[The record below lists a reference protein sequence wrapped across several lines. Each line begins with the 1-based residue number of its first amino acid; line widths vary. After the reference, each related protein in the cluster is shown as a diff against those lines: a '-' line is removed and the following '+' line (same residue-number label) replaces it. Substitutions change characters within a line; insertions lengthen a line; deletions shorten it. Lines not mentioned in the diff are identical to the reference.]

1 MRRALADLPPLCA
14 DGRVARAGN
23 CALSQE
29 VASELAVRHA
39 EEQFVMFDREEE
51 GVGETVFTEVPLCAR
66 GIPHGY
72 VPGIH
77 SMARDY
83 CAFLESLRLAT
94 GRADSDTVDSIHVL
108 PFSPFSQALRPDLEP
123 SSDASLRTC
132 FREEAESSVATG
144 RAHLV
149 DATSEDMAI
158 AREPLFRRPSQ
169 CSAGDNPF
177 STSYENVDSFFNA
190 ASALGLVART
200 ACRLRK
206 ADATP
211 AECVSHL
218 HSIVSKLVFGVEGYG
233 DDQSEDTLVDA
244 SWAAD
249 ALLLLN
255 SMYPS
260 ETLVGSP
267 AIDPGVAKAA
277 PYVQQL
283 AALDRRPACLE
294 RALSKSEMAGVRS
307 FWAAFCRSEPSRC
320 AWTSGVAPLLTL
332 VLAHGGSHKT
342 SLEVVAQFRSA
353 LDAAARAVWLVHS
366 EDGVARPPPG
376 SPLHDAASPA
386 GVATH
391 HTSPVFVEDQH
402 DGLKQRSSVVGLKPH
417 TYRQVLSLAMG
428 ARIDGVECQAA
439 LNEGG
444 LSLRLSSDATILDA
458 RGKERT
464 SKATSPVQTEGD
476 EAAFG
481 TRDEKIEG
489 SKLQKSAWDANAKLI
504 APLCL
509 AVDPPRPPEKAG
521 RGEFGFSD
529 HFRDAE
535 CELAAHG
542 QVGLEQ
548 NASAARDIEASADP
562 ATARVVNCAL

>member
-1 MRRALADLPPLCA
+1 MPAGPDQPAEWS
-14 DGRVARAGN
+14 RAGN

-29 VASELAVRHA
+29 VASELAIKHA
-39 EEQFVMFDREEE
+39 EKQFVVFDREQPD
-51 GVGETVFTEVPLCAR
+51 GKETVFTDAPLCAR

-72 VPGIH
+72 TPGIH
-77 SMARDY
+77 SMARSY

-94 GRADSDTVDSIHVL
+94 GRTAADTIDSIHVL

-158 AREPLFRRPSQ
+158 AKEPLFRRPSQ

-177 STSYENVDSFFNA
+177 STAYESVDSFFNA
-190 ASALGLVART
+190 ANALALVART

-206 ADATP
+206 PCSTP

-218 HSIVSKLVFGVEGYG
+218 HSIISKLTNC
-233 DDQSEDTLVDA
+233 DDDPRLDALVDS

-255 SMYPS
+255 VMYPS
-260 ETLVGSP
+260 NTRVGSC
-267 AIDPGVAKAA
+267 AISPGVAKAA
-277 PYVQQL
+277 PHVQKL
-283 AALDRRPACLE
+283 LELDRRPACLE
-294 RALSKSEMAGVRS
+294 SVLSKREMADTRR
-307 FWAAFCRSEPSRC
+307 FWSAFCRSEPSRC
-320 AWTSGVAPLLTL
+320 AWTSGAAPLLIL
-332 VLAHGGSHKT
+332 ILSQDGSHKV

-353 LDAAARAVWLVHS
+353 LEAAARAVWLVHS
-366 EDGVARPPPG
+366 DDGAARPSPD
-376 SPLHDAASPA
+376 SPLHDAVST
-386 GVATH
+386 GHVAAH
-391 HTSPVFVEDQH
+391 HISPVFVEDHADCLQ
-402 DGLKQRSSVVGLKPH
+402 QRGSVIGLKPH
-417 TYRQVLSLAMG
+417 SYRQVLSLAMG
-428 ARIDGVECQAA
+428 AHIEGVECQVA

-444 LSLRLSSDATILDA
+444 LSLRLSSDATILDS

-481 TRDEKIEG
+481 TRSEKIHG
-489 SKLQKSAWDANAKLI
+489 SKLQKAAWDVNARLI
-504 APLCL
+504 SPLCL
-509 AVDPPRPPEKAG
+509 AVDPPRPPGQAG

-535 CELAAHG
+535 CELSANG
-542 QVGLEQ
+542 QVGLHG
-548 NASAARDIEASADP
+548 NSHAARDIEASACP
-562 ATARVVNCAL
+562 ATARIVNQLLA

>member
-1 MRRALADLPPLCA
+1 MEFAL
-14 DGRVARAGN
+14 
-23 CALSQE
+23 E
-29 VASELAVRHA
+29 K
-39 EEQFVMFDREEE
+39 E
-51 GVGETVFTEVPLCAR
+51 GVKNAVFTEVPLCAR

-77 SMARDY
+77 SMARNY
-83 CAFLESLRLAT
+83 CGFIESLRLAT
-94 GRADSDTVDSIHVL
+94 GRADADTVDSVRVL

-169 CSAGDNPF
+169 CSTGDNPF
-177 STSYENVDSFFNA
+177 ASAYENVDSFFNA
-190 ASALGLVART
+190 TNALGLVAQT

-218 HSIVSKLVFGVEGYG
+218 HSIVSKLIDG
-233 DDQSEDTLVDA
+233 DEDQSENALVDA

-260 ETLVGSP
+260 QTLVGSL
-267 AIDPGVAKAA
+267 ALDPGVAKAT

-294 RALSKSEMAGVRS
+294 RALSKGEMAGVRC

-320 AWTSGVAPLLTL
+320 AWTSGVAPFLTL
-332 VLAHGGSHKT
+332 VLSHGGSHKT

-366 EDGVARPPPG
+366 RDGACRPPSA
-376 SPLHDAASPA
+376 SPLRDAASPA

-391 HTSPVFVEDQH
+391 HTSPVFVADH
-402 DGLKQRSSVVGLKPH
+402 FDATKQRSSVIGLKPH
-417 TYRQVLSLAMG
+417 SYRQVLSLAMG
-428 ARIDGVECQAA
+428 AHIDGVECQAA

-444 LSLRLSSDATILDA
+444 LSLRLSSDATILNA
-458 RGKERT
+458 HGKERT

-489 SKLQKSAWDANAKLI
+489 SKLQKSAWDINAKLI
-504 APLCL
+504 APLCR
-509 AVDPPRPPEKAG
+509 AVDPPRAPEKAS

-529 HFRDAE
+529 HFRDTE
-535 CELAAHG
+535 CELSAHG
-542 QVGLEQ
+542 QVGLDQ
-548 NASAARDIEASADP
+548 NARAARDIEACADP
-562 ATARVVNCAL
+562 ATARVVNCLL